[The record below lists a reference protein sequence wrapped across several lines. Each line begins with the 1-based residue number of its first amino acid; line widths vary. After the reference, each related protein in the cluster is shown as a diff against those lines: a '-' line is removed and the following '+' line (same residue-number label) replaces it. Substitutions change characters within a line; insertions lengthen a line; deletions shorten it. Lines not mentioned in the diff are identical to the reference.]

1 MLPLWESSKYEHEH
15 LVPASPC
22 YEKTNEAITIK
33 RAIKAP
39 RTTSRLN
46 LRIRFSYACAQSI
59 RTGTCRGPVRG
70 GNRSLISHTAGLNSP
85 RNPTATTKV
94 APAKTCLL
102 NSWKSWKKRPG
113 DYD

>member
-59 RTGTCRGPVRG
+59 QP
-70 GNRSLISHTAGLNSP
+70 
-85 RNPTATTKV
+85 
-94 APAKTCLL
+94 APAVGRSVAATDRLSLTPLVLTARATRRQRRKLL
-102 NSWKSWKKRPG
+102 PQKHV
-113 DYD
+113 Y

>member
-1 MLPLWESSKYEHEH
+1 MLPLWESSMCEDEH

-59 RTGTCRGPVRG
+59 RP
-70 GNRSLISHTAGLNSP
+70 
-85 RNPTATTKV
+85 
-94 APAKTCLL
+94 APAVGRSVAATDRLSLTPLVLTARATRRQRRKLPRQ
-102 NSWKSWKKRPG
+102 KHV
-113 DYD
+113 Y